1 MTGFLGFGLGF
12 DFDLITLIEIASA
25 IAVVLYAIYLGSSI
39 GIFRK
44 SR

>member
-1 MTGFLGFGLGF
+1 MGFLGLGMEL
-12 DFDLITLIEIASA
+12 DLISSVELIAFIG
-25 IAVVLYAIYLGSSI
+25 VVLYAIYVGSSI